1 MSRSKEIIA
10 RRWEL
15 IRKYKVSQGCYKCGY
30 NAHAM
35 ALCFTH
41 IDPLTKHEELT
52 FAGTK
57 GAAQGG
63 VARFVRSLSIR
74 DKVKNRQ
81 YIRRMFAEFRKCN
94 IQCTNCH
101 NIETHE
107 NGDHNG
113 RSSKNKTR
121 FSKLTP
127 PPTVGTL
134 ETFL

>member
-1 MSRSKEIIA
+1 MLSKIDCSIILFSSPRKFLKNLEKFQEYFSDRELVICREI
-10 RRWEL
+10 
-15 IRKYKVSQGCYKCGY
+15 
-30 NAHAM
+30 
-35 ALCFTH
+35 
-41 IDPLTKHEELT
+41 TKLHEEY
-52 FAGTK
+52 
-57 GAAQGG
+57 
-63 VARFVRSLSIR
+63 IR

-107 NGDHNG
+107 NGEHNG